1 MLDDRRSRRAQLQI
15 LEGQYLEMSRDR
27 GGELAGAQQEIG
39 IARLAEALI
48 APGEGLVEQQPARRD
63 GSR

>member
-1 MLDDRRSRRAQLQI
+1 MLDDGRSRRPQLQI
-15 LEGQYLEMSRDR
+15 LEGQDLEMARDR
-27 GGELAGAQQEIG
+27 RGELAGAQQEIG

-48 APGEGLVEQQPARRD
+48 ALGEGLVEQQAARRD

>member
-1 MLDDRRSRRAQLQI
+1 MLDDGGSRRPQLQI
-15 LEGQYLEMSRDR
+15 LEGQDLQMSRDR
-27 GGELAGAQQEIG
+27 GGELAGAEQEIG

-48 APGEGLVEQQPARRD
+48 ALGEGLVEQQPARRD